1 MTRPILLSLSA
12 RVFACALLA
21 LLASSA
27 TAAGQTATHRAFA
40 APEDA
45 VKALFDAVKAGNLDA
60 LLAIFGPEGRE
71 LSASSDPG
79 TARLNREVFTVAARE
94 QWRLEDVTPTQKT
107 LVVGNEDWP
116 FPVPLVKGRRRM
128 AIRHSRRQGRSA
140 GAADRAQRDER
151 DREQPCLRHRT
162 AALRA
167 RGTRRQAR
175 RSARDEVPERSR
187 QTERPVLADRA
198 RRRSGVQLV
207 TCWHR
212 QRRKDVSSTRIA
224 RSPRP
229 FMVTISRS

>member
-1 MTRPILLSLSA
+1 M
-12 RVFACALLA
+12 FACALLA
-21 LLASSA
+21 LLVSSA

-116 FPVPLVKGRRRM
+116 FPVPLVKGADGWRFDTAAGKEEVLARRIGRNEM
-128 AIRHSRRQGRSA
+128 SAIASSRA
-140 GAADRAQRDER
+140 YVTAQRRYAQEGHDGKPAGVHATKFQS
-151 DREQPCLRHRT
+151 DPGKQNGLFWPT
-162 AALRA
+162 A
-167 RGTRRQAR
+167 RGEEAE
-175 RSARDEVPERSR
+175 SN
-187 QTERPVLADRA
+187 
-198 RRRSGVQLV
+198 
-207 TCWHR
+207 W
-212 QRRKDVSSTRIA
+212 
-224 RSPRP
+224 
-229 FMVTISRS
+229 